1 VTASL
6 PTAWRTDEDLAA
18 ARQHFAAGIPG
29 WEPPVAYGVAR
40 VDDGGLAFGH
50 VNEPGG
56 VHRLPAVVLASV
68 CGHASGTATYE
79 LTADQF
85 RRAVE
90 LLAPAEAAV
99 HWEHPNLWSWRELLD
114 RAGPAGRF
122 VSFFVADVDDPPA
135 DDRDA
140 AFRARLGG

>member
-6 PTAWRTDEDLAA
+6 PAAWRTDEDLAA

-29 WEPPVAYGVAR
+29 WKPPAAYGVAR
-40 VDDGGLAFGH
+40 LDDGGLVFGH

-56 VHRLPAVVLASV
+56 VHRLPAVVLATV

-79 LTADQF
+79 LTADQL
-85 RRAVE
+85 RRAVT

-99 HWEHPNLWSWRELLD
+99 HWEHPNLWSWRGLLD
-114 RAGPAGRF
+114 GTGSAGRF
-122 VSFFVADVDDPPA
+122 RAFFVADVDDPPVDA
-135 DDRDA
+135 RDA
-140 AFRARLGG
+140 AFRAVLGG